1 MAVDDLEVKFLKYI
15 DDITAKFVSDTSLIK
30 NQYTKVDEL
39 LLSYG
44 IDNTQKAQV
53 IAELTKSVIGE
64 TGREINSS
72 AIELLKIEEEQELR
86 DVKLLIAKEELKI
99 KAIEAEIAKTKLAQA
114 KLELLGIKCKNELVC
129 AQAATERAKKLDV
142 EATTEL
148 RQAQKITEVE
158 KAELTRKQQALVLR
172 QKQGYGDNLL
182 IKSGEFKGGLASFA
196 MNSAPENPT
205 TQTLIDSFN
214 STVRAIEQRSGQ

>member
-1 MAVDDLEVKFLKYI
+1 MAIEDLEQKFLKYI
-15 DDITAKFVSDTSLIK
+15 GDITDKFVSDKSLIN
-30 NQYTKVDEL
+30 NQYDKIDEL
-39 LLSYG
+39 MGLYG
-44 IDNTQKAQV
+44 LDNTQKAQV
-53 IAELTKSVIGE
+53 IAELSKSIIGE

-72 AIELLKIEEEQELR
+72 AIELLKIEEEQALR

-158 KAELTRKQQALVLR
+158 KAELTRMQQKLVLR

-182 IKSGEFKGGLASFA
+182 VKAAEFKGGLASFA

-205 TQTLIDSFN
+205 TQAAVDSFN
-214 STVRAIEQRSGQ
+214 GTVNQLAGRSGQ